1 MTKMNSCNLSSLQLE
16 NRPSNYK
23 YTDEELMASFQSGNE
38 KAYIELVNR
47 YKDRLFNFVFQYIG
61 DFDRS
66 EDIVQDTMLK
76 VYTKKYYYKEI
87 AKFSTWIYTIAKNL
101 ANSEYR
107 KIKRRKTSSFSQL
120 SDNKEMPYL
129 KSSDLDI
136 DLKYE
141 IESDIK
147 EINKAIENLPEHF
160 RSVII
165 LRDIQEESY
174 EDISLIMDLPI
185 GTVKSRINRARLQ
198 LRSELINLK
207 KKGE

>member
-38 KAYIELVNR
+38 NAYIELVNR
-47 YKDRLFNFVFQYIG
+47 YKDRLFNFAFQYIG

-141 IESDIK
+141 IEFDIK